1 MMKEMNVTLKPY
13 DYDVAD
19 DVFSV
24 LFYGSDKE
32 IEDGLKE
39 IPAASY
45 QLIVSALDMIRWEVH
60 GNDYVA
66 LMNTKFLMEKLRDK
80 QKRREWNRDME
91 G

>member
-19 DVFSV
+19 DVFST

-32 IEDGLKE
+32 TEDGLKE

-60 GNDYVA
+60 GDDYVT

-80 QKRREWNRDME
+80 QKMREWNRKME